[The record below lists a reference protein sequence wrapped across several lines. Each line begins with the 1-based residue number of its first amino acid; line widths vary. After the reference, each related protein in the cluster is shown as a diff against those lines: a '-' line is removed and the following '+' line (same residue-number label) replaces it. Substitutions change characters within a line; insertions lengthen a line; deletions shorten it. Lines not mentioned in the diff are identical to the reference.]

1 MGPVA
6 ITEFSASGNLGAN
19 NTVMAI
25 TLTAAAAAAT
35 LTLKMGGS
43 GGTVVLTLAAA
54 VGTSTV
60 FAPCV
65 PFVVGNTGYVTLTGT
80 GAVASVM
87 YV

>member
-6 ITEFSASGNLGAN
+6 IAEFTASGNLGAN
-19 NTVMAI
+19 NTVMAV

-54 VGTSTV
+54 VGATTTFTPS
-60 FAPCV
+60 AP
-65 PFVVGNTGYVTLTGT
+65 FTIGSAGYVTLTGA
-80 GAVASVM
+80 GAVASVL